1 MVARE
6 VVVIGGGVGGLSAA
20 AMLSSI
26 PGLRVRLLERTATLG
41 GILNQKNAL
50 PGIWIPSTRAQ
61 LEELNRYA
69 PPGVTFDD
77 DELDAML
84 EDAEGSIRLLKRLGV
99 VGELVRTSLHGY
111 HSDTENFFV
120 HRDPNPIADAA
131 KRLALVGWLRAFV
144 GRPIQHAAKS
154 ARSAH
159 NTLNIVHALIRYVR
173 RSPAIRVELEA
184 DVRRVARGPSGFEV
198 YFVDARGEQ
207 RIAHGSHLVLATGGF
222 TTNPDALREYGLELE
237 PQIFHRHNSGKI
249 LEFARALDVA
259 LDPTPHYWAIE
270 GVRRASDVVQ
280 PVFFVPGDAAIV
292 VARTGRRVYNE
303 ASPYSIRGDVCR
315 RHRGLIYVT
324 DGKTLDYYD
333 TRMTSEHGHS
343 IPPRSVGAHVR
354 GASPAELARQLLA
367 KGVELDPEFVANL
380 DAQLDR
386 FNDFAREGVDREFNR
401 GRSLAFERDY
411 HAGRPD
417 NPYPNEFLNVI
428 DKRDLYA
435 YVLVPS
441 SLDTCTGPFTD
452 RHARTRDVATG
463 EPNDDV
469 FAVGNCSS
477 SITKGFYLAPGVP
490 SFSAIMQSYRIHRY
504 LSGEAL
510 PGGRL
515 RPIAAAS
522 AAQ

>member
-131 KRLALVGWLRAFV
+131 KRLALAGWLRAFV

-222 TTNPDALREYGLELE
+222 TTNPDALREYG
-237 PQIFHRHNSGKI
+237 S
-249 LEFARALDVA
+249 
-259 LDPTPHYWAIE
+259 
-270 GVRRASDVVQ
+270 S
-280 PVFFVPGDAAIV
+280 
-292 VARTGRRVYNE
+292 
-303 ASPYSIRGDVCR
+303 SS
-315 RHRGLIYVT
+315 
-324 DGKTLDYYD
+324 
-333 TRMTSEHGHS
+333 
-343 IPPRSVGAHVR
+343 PRSSTATTAARSWSSRERSTSRSTRPRTIGRSRVCVGPRTWCNRSSSSLAMRRSSWLAR
-354 GASPAELARQLLA
+354 GAGSTT
-367 KGVELDPEFVANL
+367 
-380 DAQLDR
+380 
-386 FNDFAREGVDREFNR
+386 
-401 GRSLAFERDY
+401 
-411 HAGRPD
+411 RP
-417 NPYPNEFLNVI
+417 
-428 DKRDLYA
+428 
-435 YVLVPS
+435 VP
-441 SLDTCTGPFTD
+441 T
-452 RHARTRDVATG
+452 
-463 EPNDDV
+463 
-469 FAVGNCSS
+469 
-477 SITKGFYLAPGVP
+477 
-490 SFSAIMQSYRIHRY
+490 
-504 LSGEAL
+504 LSGVMCAGDIAGSSTSPTARRSTTTT
-510 PGGRL
+510 PG
-515 RPIAAAS
+515 
-522 AAQ
+522 